1 MEFTSKVTSY
11 IKDHN
16 LCTQGAKLIVGVS
29 GGADSVALLHLLHH
43 AGYQCIVAHCN
54 FHLRGKD
61 SDNDELFVKTL
72 ASQWHLPYFS
82 IGFDTNAVAKSKG
95 ISMEMAARELRY
107 DWFASL
113 MTEQNA
119 AAIAVAHHLDDSIET
134 FFINLSRGTGLR
146 GLVGIQPQ
154 QGNIIRP
161 FLSVTRAEIDNY
173 LSIKSLKHRIDNS
186 NFDQLIIRN
195 RIRHSLVPVFES
207 FNPAF
212 RQIMEE
218 NFTRLG
224 ELNSV
229 ANSLIDTFRKRAVTA
244 HNGYLSIAIDQL
256 KEQQPNLH
264 FYLFELLSPYRFN
277 DATVNNI
284 LASLDGESGRQYF
297 SATHRVIKDRNHLL
311 VSPLMPVDEAA
322 YSVPVGA
329 SSIEIP
335 IKLTLSYSLQAN
347 GFTIE
352 KQPEVA
358 CVDLEKLTFPLE
370 IRHPKEGDFF
380 YPFGNRG
387 KKKLSDFFINQ
398 KWNLLEKENCWVL
411 TSDKQIVWI
420 IGHRI
425 DDRFKVE
432 PNTKNIL
439 KITFFR
445 TLA

>member
-1 MEFTSKVTSY
+1 
-11 IKDHN
+11 
-16 LCTQGAKLIVGVS
+16 
-29 GGADSVALLHLLHH
+29 
-43 AGYQCIVAHCN
+43 
-54 FHLRGKD
+54 
-61 SDNDELFVKTL
+61 
-72 ASQWHLPYFS
+72 
-82 IGFDTNAVAKSKG
+82 
-95 ISMEMAARELRY
+95 
-107 DWFASL
+107 
-113 MTEQNA
+113 
-119 AAIAVAHHLDDSIET
+119 
-134 FFINLSRGTGLR
+134 
-146 GLVGIQPQ
+146 
-154 QGNIIRP
+154 
-161 FLSVTRAEIDNY
+161 
-173 LSIKSLKHRIDNS
+173 
-186 NFDQLIIRN
+186 
-195 RIRHSLVPVFES
+195 
-207 FNPAF
+207 
-212 RQIMEE
+212 
-218 NFTRLG
+218 
-224 ELNSV
+224 
-229 ANSLIDTFRKRAVTA
+229 
-244 HNGYLSIAIDQL
+244 
-256 KEQQPNLH
+256 
-264 FYLFELLSPYRFN
+264 
-277 DATVNNI
+277 
-284 LASLDGESGRQYF
+284 
-297 SATHRVIKDRNHLL
+297 
-311 VSPLMPVDEAA
+311 MPVDEAA